1 MVGTSR
7 PLIWYLP
14 KLIWVTIFLAIGLSF
29 LTLEKNLFSSQLGQV
44 LLGTFILAILFW
56 FKGALNRY
64 KSWKNWMHGNKRPIK
79 WHNWFR
85 F

>member
-1 MVGTSR
+1 MVGTR
-7 PLIWYLP
+7 RRLIWYLP
-14 KLIWVTIFLAIGLSF
+14 KLIWVTIFLAFGLSF

-44 LLGTFILAILFW
+44 LLGAFILAILFW
-56 FKGALNRY
+56 LKGALNRY
-64 KSWKNWMHGNKRPIK
+64 KSWKYWMRENYRPIK

>member
-1 MVGTSR
+1 MVGTRR

-14 KLIWVTIFLAIGLSF
+14 KLIWVAIFLAIGLSF
-29 LTLEKNLFSSQLGQV
+29 LTLEKKPFSSQLGQV
-44 LLGTFILAILFW
+44 LLGAFILAILFW
-56 FKGALNRY
+56 FKGAFNRY
-64 KSWKNWMHGNKRPIK
+64 KSWKNRMRENNRPIK

>member
-1 MVGTSR
+1 MVGMRR

-14 KLIWVTIFLAIGLSF
+14 KLIWVTIFLAIGLGI
-29 LTLEKNLFSSQLGQV
+29 LILDKNLFSSHLGQV

-56 FKGALNRY
+56 FKGALTRY
-64 KSWKNWMHGNKRPIK
+64 KSWKNWMHENNRPIK